1 MMKSVAIHTIIYLVA
16 AMALGSCLKDDIP
29 YPHIQANFRN
39 IEAEGVT
46 AGPVIDSI
54 NRMVTLTFPK
64 RQIYIMSTSLPIPL
78 LPGHI

>member
-54 NRMVTLTFPK
+54 NRTVTLTFPETDRK
-64 RQIYIMSTSLPIPL
+64 STRLNSS
-78 LPGHI
+78 H

>member
-39 IEAEGVT
+39 IEADG
-46 AGPVIDSI
+46 DFD
-54 NRMVTLTFPK
+54 FPRNGK
-64 RQIYIMSTSLPIPL
+64 YI
-78 LPGHI
+78 